1 MKAWLRGRG
10 EGEQRVSKDLQV
22 DGLTPE
28 VAYYYPEW
36 HWHPDEHGG
45 VKSLLLFFDEIAL
58 LVPDYKRHQPANM
71 DPELAGALEDANLL
85 RIIEPEWFVDA
96 EMTGMLAE
104 AMVAI
109 IDAGAFDDL
118 SPTEPFAELSMSRA
132 GFAGE
137 REVAERVVGLLSERG
152 LAAETA
158 DGLSIPMHPSVRST
172 YLVLLAQLARRT
184 GERRGLD
191 LHPATNR
198 PEAQQVLDRTLN
210 LRPMPSRGRV
220 VDFDLEA
227 VSIDL
232 GPVPLD
238 EVLAYR
244 ADHQEEHRRYMSS
257 LRSFCR
263 ELTLI
268 ETEADRERVLADRRE
283 ELREAAEQLR
293 RRSWKSFKQ
302 PKNYLS
308 FGLGLVGAG
317 VSASVGNPFGAAAGV
332 GVALT
337 RLLPDK
343 SDGSVYSYL
352 FGAQRSLG

>member
-1 MKAWLRGRG
+1 
-10 EGEQRVSKDLQV
+10 
-22 DGLTPE
+22 
-28 VAYYYPEW
+28 
-36 HWHPDEHGG
+36 
-45 VKSLLLFFDEIAL
+45 
-58 LVPDYKRHQPANM
+58 
-71 DPELAGALEDANLL
+71 
-85 RIIEPEWFVDA
+85 
-96 EMTGMLAE
+96 
-104 AMVAI
+104 
-109 IDAGAFDDL
+109 
-118 SPTEPFAELSMSRA
+118 MSRA